1 MKTRNYARFYVLLN
15 RLPTTDREELKAE
28 LVNQYTGGRTDSLR
42 EMTAKEYND
51 MCEAMQQ
58 MDQNRK
64 VREIYREQLRQKR
77 SVALKLMQKNGI
89 DTTDWERV
97 DAFCMNPRISG
108 KKFAKLTVEELVMVA
123 IKLRIINKKDREKN
137 DSNQLLN

>member
-58 MDQNRK
+58 MDREE
-64 VREIYREQLRQKR
+64 VRQTYRRRTGYGGYQATYHQ
-77 SVALKLMQKNGI
+77 
-89 DTTDWERV
+89 
-97 DAFCMNPRISG
+97 
-108 KKFAKLTVEELVMVA
+108 
-123 IKLRIINKKDREKN
+123 
-137 DSNQLLN
+137 